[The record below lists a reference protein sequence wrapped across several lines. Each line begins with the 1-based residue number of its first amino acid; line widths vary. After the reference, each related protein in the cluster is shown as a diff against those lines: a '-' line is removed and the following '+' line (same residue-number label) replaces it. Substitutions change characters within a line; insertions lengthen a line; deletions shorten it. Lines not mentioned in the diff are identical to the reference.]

1 MLVISVRFGSRF
13 SFHGQV
19 AKCEVR
25 AIDKKLKIKRT
36 FVGMTFKEAFDE
48 FKKDDIS
55 YNYYLHS

>member
-13 SFHGQV
+13 SFQGQI

-25 AIDKKLKIKRT
+25 AIDKKLHIKKT
-36 FVGMTFKEAFDE
+36 FVGTTFKEAFDE

-55 YNYYLHS
+55 YNYNL